1 VTEHK
6 SNFPEFY
13 ITAPQPCPYLP
24 GRLERKLF
32 THLTRDKP
40 NFLIDNLLKGG
51 FRRSQN
57 IAYMPYCDACSACVP
72 VRILVEE
79 FAQKRSLKRIARANC
94 DLTATRKNPA
104 PSIEQYALFRDY
116 IDARHADGGMAEMS
130 VLDYS
135 LMVEDSVVETFVTEY
150 RMKPGVRGEGG
161 RPLVGVSLCDRL
173 SDGVS
178 MVYSFYDPA
187 QAARSLG
194 TYMILDQVEFTR
206 RLGLPFVYLGYW
218 IEGSRKMRYKNRFQ
232 PQEHLTSKGWVRTE
246 DPHAH
251 VRTLQSES
259 VC

>member
-13 ITAPQPCPYLP
+13 ITAPQPCPYIP

-32 THLTRDKP
+32 THLTKDKS

-72 VRILVEE
+72 VRIVVDA
-79 FAQKRSLKRIARANC
+79 FRPKRSLKRIARANL
-94 DLTATRKNPA
+94 DLTATRMTPA
-104 PSIEQYALFRDY
+104 PSSEQYSLFRGY
-116 IDARHADGGMAEMS
+116 IDARHGDGGMAEMS

-135 LMVEDSVVETFVTEY
+135 LMVEDSAVETIVTEY
-150 RMKPGVRGEGG
+150 RLKPNKDGEA
-161 RPLVGVSLCDRL
+161 PLMAVSLCDRL
-173 SDGVS
+173 SDGIS
-178 MVYSFYDPA
+178 MVYSFYDPS

-194 TYMILDQVEFTR
+194 TYMILEQVEFARAT
-206 RLGLPFVYLGYW
+206 GVPFVYLGYW

-232 PQEHLTSKGWVRTE
+232 PQEQLTSKGWVRTE
-246 DPHAH
+246 A
-251 VRTLQSES
+251 
-259 VC
+259 

>member
-72 VRILVEE
+72 VRILVDE
-79 FAQKRSLKRIARANC
+79 FNPKRSLKRIARANY
-94 DLTATRKNPA
+94 DVTAACKDPA
-104 PSIEQYALFRDY
+104 PSTEQYALFRGY
-116 IDARHADGGMAEMS
+116 IDTRHADGGMAEMS

-150 RMKPGVRGEGG
+150 RVPHGENGG
-161 RPLVGVSLCDRL
+161 SELIGVSLCDRL
-173 SDGVS
+173 SDGIS
-178 MVYSFYDPA
+178 MVYSFYDPD
-187 QAARSLG
+187 QSPRSLG
-194 TYMILDQVEFTR
+194 TYMILDQVELAR

-246 DPHAH
+246 DSDAAH
-251 VRTLQSES
+251 RAPMSES
-259 VC
+259 VRR

>member
-72 VRILVEE
+72 VRILVDE
-79 FAQKRSLKRIARANC
+79 FNPKRSLKRIARAN
-94 DLTATRKNPA
+94 DDVTATRKDPT
-104 PSIEQYALFRDY
+104 PSTEQYALFRGY
-116 IDARHADGGMAEMS
+116 IEARHADGGMAEMS

-150 RMKPGVRGEGG
+150 RVPQGANGG
-161 RPLVGVSLCDRL
+161 SELIGVSLCDRL
-173 SDGVS
+173 SDGIS
-178 MVYSFYDPA
+178 MVYSFYDPD
-187 QAARSLG
+187 QSVRSLG
-194 TYMILDQVEFTR
+194 TYMILDQVEFAR

-218 IEGSRKMRYKNRFQ
+218 IEGSRKMRYKKRFQ

-246 DPHAH
+246 DSDAALRAPM
-251 VRTLQSES
+251 SES
-259 VC
+259 VCR

>member
-1 VTEHK
+1 MTEHK

-79 FAQKRSLKRIARANC
+79 FAHTRSLKRIARANR
-94 DLTATRKNPA
+94 DVTATRRDPA
-104 PSIEQYALFRDY
+104 PSAEQYSLFRSY

-150 RMKPGVRGEGG
+150 RVKPELSGKGG
-161 RPLVGVSLCDRL
+161 RPLIGVSLCDRL

-194 TYMILDQVEFTR
+194 TYMILDQIEFAR

-232 PQEHLTSKGWVRTE
+232 PQEYLTSKGWVRTE
-246 DPHAH
+246 DPNAEIRTQNSEN
-251 VRTLQSES
+251 VR
-259 VC
+259 

>member
-72 VRILVEE
+72 VRILVDE
-79 FAQKRSLKRIARANC
+79 FNPKRSLKRIARANY
-94 DLTATRKNPA
+94 DVTATRRDPA
-104 PSIEQYALFRDY
+104 PSTEQYALFRGY

-135 LMVEDSVVETFVTEY
+135 LMVEDSVVKTFVTEY
-150 RMKPGVRGEGG
+150 RVPHGENGG
-161 RPLVGVSLCDRL
+161 SELIGVSLCDRL
-173 SDGVS
+173 SDGIS
-178 MVYSFYDPA
+178 MVYSFYDPD
-187 QAARSLG
+187 QSPRSLG
-194 TYMILDQVEFTR
+194 TYMILDQVEFAR

-246 DPHAH
+246 DSDAALRAPK
-251 VRTLQSES
+251 SES
-259 VC
+259 VCR

>member
-1 VTEHK
+1 MTEHK

-40 NFLIDNLLKGG
+40 RFLIDNLLKGG

-57 IAYMPYCDACSACVP
+57 IAYMPYCDSCSACVP
-72 VRILVEE
+72 VRILVDQ
-79 FAQKRSLKRIARANC
+79 FAPRRSLRRIARANR
-94 DLTATRKNPA
+94 DLVATRMTPA
-104 PSIEQYALFRDY
+104 PSSEQYSLFRSY

-150 RMKPGVRGEGG
+150 RVRPDPEGDG
-161 RPLVGVSLCDRL
+161 SSLLVGVSLCDRL

-178 MVYSFYDPA
+178 MVYSFYDPE
-187 QAARSLG
+187 QKQRSLG
-194 TYMILDQVEFTR
+194 TYMILDHVEFAR
-206 RLGLPFVYLGYW
+206 SQGHPFVYLGYW
-218 IEGSRKMRYKNRFQ
+218 IEGSRKMRYKNRFE
-232 PQEHLTSKGWVRTE
+232 PQERLTSKGWVRQE
-246 DPHAH
+246 PD
-251 VRTLQSES
+251 V
-259 VC
+259 